1 MKFIKNQNVISEN
14 LSEKTF
20 ILNNE
25 TGIYIEL
32 NQTASELWNSFESK
46 SNSDDLLNYL
56 TKEYKIDESIAA
68 TDVDEFVKDCISSK
82 LLIKIDN

>member
-20 ILNNE
+20 VLNNE

-32 NQTASELWNSFESK
+32 NETASELWNSFENE

-56 TKEYKIDESIAA
+56 TKEYEIDESIAK
-68 TDVDEFVKDCISSK
+68 TDVDVFVKDCISSK
-82 LLIKIDN
+82 LLIQLDI

>member
-1 MKFIKNQNVISEN
+1 MKFIKNKNAISEN

-32 NQTASELWNSFESK
+32 NETASDLWNSFKNE
-46 SNSDDLLNYL
+46 SNSDELMNYL
-56 TKEYKIDESIAA
+56 LKEYEVAESIAK
-68 TDVDEFVKDCISSK
+68 TDVDEFVKNCISSK
-82 LLIKIDN
+82 LLVQIDI

>member
-1 MKFIKNQNVISEN
+1 MKFIKNKNAISEN

-32 NQTASELWNSFESK
+32 NETASDLWNSFENE
-46 SNSDDLLNYL
+46 SNSDELMNYL
-56 TKEYKIDESIAA
+56 LKEYEVAESIAK
-68 TDVDEFVKDCISSK
+68 TDVDEFVKNCISSK
-82 LLIKIDN
+82 LLVQIDI

>member
-1 MKFIKNQNVISEN
+1 MKFIKNKNAISEN

-32 NQTASELWNSFESK
+32 NETASELWNSFKNE
-46 SNSDDLLNYL
+46 SNSDELMNYL
-56 TKEYKIDESIAA
+56 LKEYEVAESIAK
-68 TDVDEFVKDCISSK
+68 TDVDEFVKNCISSK
-82 LLIKIDN
+82 LLVQIDI